1 MNNETNA
8 SPETATKE
16 DAIDSRP
23 LNQTAQQQPTIPDPT
38 TKEPTTKEPS
48 LSTEASTVDAATSV
62 TPSAGKQTGDKPVQD
77 PPVSDKPSPDKTGGG
92 QTDKSSDAQPDDG
105 KTTVVKLE
113 PNTRAVKAEWGVI
126 CETVPGAS
134 HIRGG
139 IPNQDAMFYTRQSSV
154 YQPVI
159 VAMSDGHGS
168 DKCFRSDRGSRFAV
182 RIACDLFDELIGVDT
197 AAMTAAE
204 LETNVREILA
214 AEFINRWRAK
224 VEADI
229 KGEPLTENEYA
240 RMIEKDGVAARKT
253 VEANPYLAYGATVVC
268 ALVTASF
275 IVYLQ
280 LGDGEILIVTEAG
293 EVSLP
298 LAADARLM
306 ANETTSLC
314 LPKAVNDF
322 RCAVH
327 EFKDDNLPALIL
339 LTTDGYAN
347 SFSTTAG
354 FHQVG
359 SDVLTM
365 LREEGF
371 DYVNR
376 HVKAWLEEATQ
387 TGSGDDCTLALII
400 RADAVTK
407 GEN

>member
-1 MNNETNA
+1 MTNETT
-8 SPETATKE
+8 PEIVAKE
-16 DAIDSRP
+16 DANRSRP
-23 LNQTAQQQPTIPDPT
+23 LNQPTHEQTPQDPT
-38 TKEPTTKEPS
+38 PKEPTTPDATTKDALTKEPGEKAEASPVDVAPSATPSADKQIDDKPINDKRIDDKPS
-48 LSTEASTVDAATSV
+48 LNKASDGEAST
-62 TPSAGKQTGDKPVQD
+62 
-77 PPVSDKPSPDKTGGG
+77 DKTI
-92 QTDKSSDAQPDDG
+92 A
-105 KTTVVKLE
+105 VKLE
-113 PNTRAVKAEWGVI
+113 PNARAAKAEWSVI
-126 CETVPGAS
+126 CETVVGAS

-154 YQPVI
+154 YQPVN

-182 RIACDLFDELIGVDT
+182 RIACDLFDELTKVDT
-197 AAMTAAE
+197 APMTAAE
-204 LETNVREILA
+204 LETRVRETLA
-214 AEFINRWRAK
+214 AEFVNRWRAQ

-229 KGEPLTENEYA
+229 KREPLTEKEFA
-240 RMIEKDGVAARKT
+240 RLIEKDGAKARKT
-253 VEANPYLAYGATVVC
+253 VEANPYLAYGATAVC

-275 IVYLQ
+275 ILYLQ
-280 LGDGEILIVTEAG
+280 LGDGEILIVTDAG

-298 LAADARLM
+298 LAADSRLM

-314 LPKAVNDF
+314 LEKAVNDF

-327 EFKDDNLPALIL
+327 QLKDDNLPALIL

-376 HVKAWLEEATQ
+376 NVKAWIEEATQ

-400 RADAVTK
+400 RN
-407 GEN
+407 ER

>member
-1 MNNETNA
+1 MTNEI
-8 SPETATKE
+8 ETTLKTTVKE
-16 DAIDSRP
+16 DATDSRP
-23 LNQTAQQQPTIPDPT
+23 LNQTAH
-38 TKEPTTKEPS
+38 EPTTKAP
-48 LSTEASTVDAATSV
+48 TEAAEASIVDDASGAI
-62 TPSAGKQTGDKPVQD
+62 PSADKQTGDKQVHDQ
-77 PPVSDKPSPDKTGGG
+77 SSPDKP
-92 QTDKSSDAQPDDG
+92 SDAQPGDG

-113 PNTRAVKAEWGVI
+113 LNTRAAKAEWSVI

-139 IPNQDAMFYTRQSSV
+139 IPNQDAMFYTRESSV
-154 YQPVI
+154 CQPII

-182 RIACDLFDELIGVDT
+182 RIACELFDELVKVDNS
-197 AAMTAAE
+197 AMTAAE
-204 LETNVREILA
+204 LETNVRETLA
-214 AEFINRWRAK
+214 AELVKRWRGR

-229 KGEPLTENEYA
+229 KREPLNEKEFA
-240 RMIEKDGVAARKT
+240 RLVEKDGAKARIT

-268 ALVTASF
+268 ALVTASYMVF
-275 IVYLQ
+275 LQ

-314 LPKAVNDF
+314 LEKAVGDF

-327 EFKDDNLPALIL
+327 GFKDDRLPALIL

-376 HVKAWLEEATQ
+376 HLKAWLEEATQ

-400 RADAVTK
+400 RN
-407 GEN
+407 ER